1 MNLFKKLRGASAP
14 GVVTLQCRASEVG
27 QTLASASISP
37 TFVSG
42 YVSPHVDIEPVAR
55 AVTARFPGVPLMLC
69 STAGELCASD
79 ESLYCRTGDSW
90 DRVVLQCFDATLIA
104 RSQIV
109 AIPLGSEDMRRGN
122 SEVSVKE
129 RVARIARNIQSA
141 RVEVDIDYRDT
152 LAYIMFDGLS
162 ASESFFMEA
171 LYDSGRFPCLFVG
184 GSAGGKFDFKN
195 TWIHDGTR
203 KLENHALIA
212 FLKVAKGTRFGV
224 LKSQNFVP
232 DGPHFPVIGA
242 SLEQRYVSQVID
254 ADGRIV
260 PFVDALCAHFRCAPR
275 ELEGKLA
282 DYSFAIQ
289 VGKEIFVRSVVNVN
303 VAAGRVN
310 FYCDISPGEELLLV
324 RRTGLVHSTEQDFRT
339 FMAGKPGAPVAGILN
354 DCILRRLYNDKE
366 LSKVGS
372 ALPCQQMAG
381 FSTFGE
387 ILGLNLNQTLTA
399 VFFFRVPEGTPF
411 RDDYVDNFVA
421 HYGEFKAFFLRRQ
434 SAKLAGLSRVIVKQI
449 ADYQDQQFDSQLDPS
464 SFDDNIGLV
473 VYGLN
478 SLGQTLKA
486 SNDLRKDT
494 GRQLESCA
502 GDLYA
507 SVGALAGHI
516 QEQEQVV
523 HEAGETVSDLTRQA
537 AAAADSARKLAHAS
551 GRIQGVVE
559 VIQQIADQT
568 NLLALNAAIEAARAG
583 EAGRGFAVV
592 ADEVRK
598 LAEKSRMSAGE
609 IGVDISTLASEIGRV
624 AGEIERQAGDVSNLS
639 SMLTNIEAFSG
650 KTAETAGHTRGV
662 ADTLKHLTENQLVQA

>member
-1 MNLFKKLRGASAP
+1 MNLFKSLRGAPAP
-14 GVVTLQCRASEVG
+14 GVAVLQCRASDVAA
-27 QTLASASISP
+27 TLAATSLSP
-37 TFVSG
+37 TFISG
-42 YVSPHVDIEPVAR
+42 YVSPHVDIDPVAR
-55 AVTARFPGVPLMLC
+55 AVTARFPGVPVMLC
-69 STAGELCASD
+69 STAGELCGGN
-79 ESLYCRTGDSW
+79 ESLYCGTGDSW
-90 DRVVLQCFDATLIA
+90 DRVVIQCFDATLVARAEVIA
-104 RSQIV
+104 V
-109 AIPLGSEDMRRGN
+109 PLGSEDLRRGQ
-122 SEVSVKE
+122 SEVPVKE
-129 RVARIARNIQSA
+129 RVARIARSIQAA
-141 RVEVDIDYRDT
+141 RVDFDIDHRDT
-152 LAYIMFDGLS
+152 LAYVLFDGLS

-195 TWIHDGTR
+195 TWIHDGSR
-203 KLENHALIA
+203 RLEHHALIA
-212 FLKVAKGTRFGV
+212 FLKMPKGVRFGV

-232 DGPHFPVIGA
+232 DGPRFPVIGA
-242 SLEQRYVSQVID
+242 SLEQRHVSQVID
-254 ADGRIV
+254 AEGRIV

-275 ELEGKLA
+275 DLEGKLA

-289 VGKEIFVRSVVNVN
+289 VGKEIFVRSVINVDLS
-303 VAAGRVN
+303 AGRVN

-324 RRTGLVHSTEQDFRT
+324 RRTSLVQSTEQDFRA

-372 ALPCQQMAG
+372 ALPCKQLAG

-449 ADYQDQQFDSQLDPS
+449 ADYQSQAFSSQLDPS
-464 SFDDNIGLV
+464 SFDDNIALV
-473 VYGLN
+473 VHGLN
-478 SLGQTLKA
+478 SLGQTLRE
-486 SNDLRKDT
+486 SRDIRDDT
-494 GRQLESCA
+494 ARQLESCA

-507 SVGALAGHI
+507 SVGSLTGHI
-516 QEQEQVV
+516 QEQGRVV
-523 HEAGETVSDLTRQA
+523 HAASDTVGELTRQA
-537 AAAADSARKLAHAS
+537 ADAAGSARKLADAS

-609 IGVDISTLASEIGRV
+609 IGADISTLASEIGRV

-639 SMLTNIEAFSG
+639 GLLSDIEAFSG
-650 KTAETAGHTRGV
+650 KTAGTADHTKSV
-662 ADTLKHLTENQLVQA
+662 ADTLKNLTGNQRVLA

>member
-27 QTLASASISP
+27 QTLTSASITP

-42 YVSPHVDIEPVAR
+42 YVSPHVDIEQVAR
-55 AVTARFPGVPLMLC
+55 AVTARFPGVPVMLC

-90 DRVVLQCFDATLIA
+90 DRVVLQCFDASLIA

-109 AIPLGSEDMRRGN
+109 AIPLGSEDLRRGN
-122 SEVSVKE
+122 SEVPVRE

-141 RVEVDIDYRDT
+141 RVDMEIDYRDT

-212 FLKVAKGTRFGV
+212 FLKVAKGMRFGV

-254 ADGRIV
+254 AEGRIV

-275 ELEGKLA
+275 DLEGKLA

-289 VGKEIFVRSVVNVN
+289 VGKEIFVRSVVSVN
-303 VAAGRVN
+303 VEAGRVN

-324 RRTGLVHSTEQDFRT
+324 RRTGLVQSTEQDFRA

-354 DCILRRLYNDKE
+354 DCILRRLYNDKD
-366 LSKVGS
+366 LAHVRQ
-372 ALPCQQMAG
+372 ALPCDQLAG

-399 VFFFRVPEGTPF
+399 VFFFRVPEGAGF

-434 SAKLAGLSRVIVKQI
+434 GAKLAGLSKLIVTQI
-449 ADYQDQQFDSQLDPS
+449 DDYQAQRFDSQLDAS
-464 SFDDNIGLV
+464 SFDEGIAPV
-473 VYGLN
+473 VHGLN
-478 SLGQTLKA
+478 SLGRTLK
-486 SNDLRKDT
+486 SSRDLREST
-494 GRQLESCA
+494 ALQLEECA

-507 SVGALAGHI
+507 SMGVLAATTDEQARVVG
-516 QEQEQVV
+516 QV
-523 HEAGETVSDLTRQA
+523 GDTVEELSRQA
-537 AAAADSARKLAHAS
+537 GDAAGSARNLAHSS

-559 VIQQIADQT
+559 IIQQIADQT

-598 LAEKSRMSAGE
+598 LAEKSRTSAGE
-609 IGVDISTLASEIGRV
+609 IGADISTLAAEINRVAQEIGR
-624 AGEIERQAGDVSNLS
+624 QAEDVSGVS
-639 SMLTNIEAFSG
+639 GMLQDIEAFSS
-650 KTAETAGHTRGV
+650 KTTESADHARLV
-662 ADTLKHLTENQLVQA
+662 ADTLKNLTDNQLRQA